1 MKYPEQLASDV
12 KNFIADLRAEV
23 VAAELIDRGVKQDEI
38 SFNTK
43 GIKRR
48 PFSRD
53 IFEIKLPNDDDEH
66 YKILL
71 NREGIY
77 DSLPEAIFHQP
88 LNSKPFK
95 SKEEI
100 LDEIKIQRQEEIEAR
115 KFFFPMENEFNQL
128 RLLLEITER
137 KSNDNFS
144 GSSVIQLF
152 YKLFGTVSYFNN
164 AQIAVLLSLLPNIY
178 ELKGELKILSK
189 YYSLLLGDE
198 IKIKMK
204 NEIRNHHLEKQS
216 DEIILGVSS
225 LTSNQLTYSE
235 QIISIEIW
243 PKENNRISLYLND
256 GICLKILN
264 FLNDY
269 FLPFEFEKKLDLL
282 LPEKNRAS
290 ILGDLKSPSFLG
302 ANSYI

>member
-1 MKYPEQLASDV
+1 MENSKYLASDI

-23 VAAELIDRGVKQDEI
+23 VAAELIEKGVKQDEI
-38 SFNTK
+38 TFNPK
-43 GIKRR
+43 GVKRR
-48 PFSRD
+48 PYSRD
-53 IFEIKLPNDDDEH
+53 IFDVKLPNDDDEH
-66 YKILL
+66 YKFFL
-71 NREGIY
+71 NREGMY
-77 DSLPEAIFHQP
+77 DALPEAIFHQP

-95 SKEEI
+95 SKDEI

-115 KFFFPMENEFNQL
+115 NFFFPIENEFNQL

-152 YKLFGTVSYFNN
+152 YKLFGTVTYFDNS
-164 AQIAVLLSLLPNIY
+164 QIAVLLSLLPNIY
-178 ELKGELKILSK
+178 ELKCEFSILSK

-204 NEIRNHHLEKQS
+204 NERRIH
-216 DEIILGVSS
+216 EIDSTDSEFILGVSS
-225 LTSNQLTYSE
+225 LTSNQLIYSE
-235 QIISIEIW
+235 QIILIEIFTN
-243 PKENNRISLYLND
+243 ENSRVSLYLND

-269 FLPFEFEKKLDLL
+269 FMPFEYEKKIELL
-282 LPEKNRAS
+282 LNESHRET
-290 ILGDLKSPSFLG
+290 ILGDFNKPSFLG